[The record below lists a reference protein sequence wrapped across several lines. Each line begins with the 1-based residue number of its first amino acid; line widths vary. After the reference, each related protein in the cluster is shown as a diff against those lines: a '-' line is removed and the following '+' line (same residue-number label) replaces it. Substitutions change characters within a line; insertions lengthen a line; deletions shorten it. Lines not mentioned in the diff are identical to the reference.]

1 MKIVLIGPFPPY
13 RGGISLFNHS
23 LADELDKDH
32 DVHRITFSLQYPKV
46 MFPGKSQYS
55 EFKGKLSSRLINSIN
70 PTSWIKTSNFI
81 NKLSPDLI
89 IFQYWMPFFVPA
101 FNSIAKRVRKGCGAK
116 IMVNCNNIKPHEPK
130 PLDNMMTKTF
140 FNNCDY
146 FMVMCSEVE
155 ADLISIIENPK
166 YRKVPHP
173 LYDIF
178 GKKPSK
184 VEARKELKLE
194 AEKIILNFGLVR
206 DYKGLDILI
215 ESAKRIKDK
224 IDNFKILV
232 VGECYGNEK
241 KFIDLA
247 QKHNVLDYFDFRFKF
262 IPNHM
267 VSYYFSAC
275 DLVVLPYRTATQ
287 SGVVPIAYH
296 FDKPVIVSNV
306 GGLPEVVDEGQSGF
320 ICEPRPDSLSK
331 TIINFFDKDLN
342 QFTDF
347 ISNYKNNFSWSNFAK
362 NIVGLSKE

>member
-1 MKIVLIGPFPPY
+1 
-13 RGGISLFNHS
+13 
-23 LADELDKDH
+23 
-32 DVHRITFSLQYPKV
+32 
-46 MFPGKSQYS
+46 
-55 EFKGKLSSRLINSIN
+55 
-70 PTSWIKTSNFI
+70 
-81 NKLSPDLI
+81 
-89 IFQYWMPFFVPA
+89 MPFFVPA

-116 IMVNCNNIKPHEPK
+116 IMVNCNNIKPHEPT

-146 FMVMCSEVE
+146 FMVMSSEVE

-247 QKHNVLDYFDFRFKF
+247 QKNNVLDYFDFRFKF

-306 GGLPEVVDEGQSGF
+306 GGLPEVVEEGKSGF

-331 TIINFFDKDLN
+331 TIINFFDNDLN

-347 ISNYKNNFSWSNFAK
+347 ISNYKINFSWSNFAK